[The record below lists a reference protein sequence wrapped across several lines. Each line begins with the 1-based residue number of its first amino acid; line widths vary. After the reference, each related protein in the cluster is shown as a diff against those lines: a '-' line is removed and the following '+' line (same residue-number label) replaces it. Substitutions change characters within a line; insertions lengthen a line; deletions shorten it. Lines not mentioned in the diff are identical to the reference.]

1 MSSRPDRPRAAFLLM
16 AALAFVFVGG
26 AAALAQF
33 GGGFRR
39 GNAIVPNPK
48 YDGRFTF
55 VRLRYG
61 PRTNYA
67 SQAIPWS
74 HDYPSGEQHFMKIL
88 NELSYLNPHT
98 EETSIYALDDPELF
112 KYPVAYLCEPG
123 AWELT
128 ERQATAFRVYLQK
141 GGFLIVDDF
150 RYFDWTNF
158 EVQMHRILPNAQF
171 VDLDVTHPIFHA
183 FFEIERLDNVPNYY
197 DQQYNYNGGRPIF
210 RGLYEDNDPKKRLVA
225 VINYNTDISEYW
237 EWSDTGMKPID
248 ESNEAY
254 KIGVNYVIYGMTH

>member
-1 MSSRPDRPRAAFLLM
+1 MKRFGLVLM
-16 AALAFVFVGG
+16 ML
-26 AAALAQF
+26 AAATASFAQF
-33 GGGFRR
+33 GGYRL
-39 GNAIVPNPK
+39 GNVIRPNPK

-67 SQAIPWS
+67 SQQIPWS
-74 HDYPSGEQHFMKIL
+74 HDYPTGEQHFMKIM

-98 EETSIYALDDPELF
+98 EETSIFALDDAELS

-123 AWELT
+123 TWDLT
-128 ERQATAFRVYLQK
+128 ERQAAMFRAYLQK

-150 RYFDWTNF
+150 RYFHWTNF
-158 EVQMHRILPNAQF
+158 EIQMHRVLPNAQF

-183 FFEIERLDNVPNYY
+183 FFEIDSLNTVPNYY

-210 RGLYEDNDPKKRLVA
+210 RGIYEDNDPKKRLMA

-237 EWSDTGMKPID
+237 EWSDTGFKPID

-254 KIGVNYVIYGMTH
+254 KIGVNYIIYGMTH